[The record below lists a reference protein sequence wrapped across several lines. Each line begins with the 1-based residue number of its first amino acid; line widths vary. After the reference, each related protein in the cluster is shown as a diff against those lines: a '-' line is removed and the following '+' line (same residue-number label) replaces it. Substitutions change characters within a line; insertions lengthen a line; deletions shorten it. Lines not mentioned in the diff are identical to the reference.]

1 MTFKTVDMDF
11 SQKLP
16 TELLC
21 SAHSWLLQSCAQCRV
36 PAPLWGEHSAF
47 CFSGFFSPP
56 SNALETVAAP
66 TQRDPCNGLRGL
78 PGLGAAGGRC
88 AGQAAAVPA
97 HRHQRPNPGRCCS
110 ALRFYILLGEKTD
123 HFGFFF
129 LFCFKIIVLLSS
141 RIFRSHWFGQK
152 PQKNICA
159 CRGERERHFDLRI
172 FTCCFF

>member
-1 MTFKTVDMDF
+1 MAP
-11 SQKLP
+11 S
-16 TELLC
+16 ELRSVQGASSTLRG
-21 SAHSWLLQSCAQCRV
+21 AQRFLL
-36 PAPLWGEHSAF
+36 F
-47 CFSGFFSPP
+47 CFFLPP

-129 LFCFKIIVLLSS
+129 FCFVSK
-141 RIFRSHWFGQK
+141 
-152 PQKNICA
+152 
-159 CRGERERHFDLRI
+159 
-172 FTCCFF
+172 